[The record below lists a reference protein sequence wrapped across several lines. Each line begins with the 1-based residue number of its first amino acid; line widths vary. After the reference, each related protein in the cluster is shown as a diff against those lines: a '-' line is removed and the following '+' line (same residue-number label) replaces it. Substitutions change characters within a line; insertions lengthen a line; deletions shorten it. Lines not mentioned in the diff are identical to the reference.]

1 MYVGLL
7 KIILYYKLKFL
18 KLKNKRN
25 TNVRNKI
32 LLIAE
37 VCITTTKITKKFDF
51 ISFT

>member
-25 TNVRNKI
+25 TKVRNKI
-32 LLIAE
+32 MLIAE
-37 VCITTTKITKKFDF
+37 VGITAKK
-51 ISFT
+51 